1 MIEENSNLIDE
12 SIDIIKKYSNSE
24 ELELLDNIDNN
35 EKVNDELLNELV
47 HENFVSYSIENND
60 ERNTK

>member
-35 EKVNDELLNELV
+35 EKLNDELLNELV

>member
-12 SIDIIKKYSNSE
+12 SIDIIKKYFNSE

-47 HENFVSYSIENND
+47 HENFVSYSLDNND